1 MTRGE
6 RSRPSLGHPHDREIL
21 RLAVPA
27 FFALVAEPL
36 FLLADAAIVGHL
48 GTPQL
53 AGLGIASTVL
63 TAVVSLCIF
72 LAYGTTA
79 AVARRLGAGDSLG
92 AIRQGIDGIWLA
104 ILVGIGLMIAGL
116 LVAAPIV
123 GWFQPTAQVAGYATT
138 YLRISVV
145 GVPAMLVVLAAT
157 GVLRGLQDTRTPLV
171 VSVGANL
178 VNIALNILL
187 VYGVGLGIAG
197 SALGTVLAQLAAA
210 AIFTSV
216 VVRGA
221 RRGGVGLRPDWPGI
235 RASAGAAVP
244 LLLRTLS
251 LRVVLTIATVVAT
264 RIGTVAVAA
273 HQVVFGIWSFLAF
286 ALDAIAIAGQAIVGR
301 YLGGA
306 DIAATQAA
314 TRRMIE
320 WGIAAGIITGLATV
334 AARPGLI
341 PLFTTDSDV
350 RSALEPVL
358 LIAALFQP
366 VAGIVFVLDGVLIG
380 AGDARYLAVAG
391 LGTMAVFVP
400 CALAVLAFDLGLAG
414 LWWAMGVFMLAR
426 LAFLSARAYG
436 TRWLVTGA
444 TR

>member
-6 RSRPSLGHPHDREIL
+6 RSRPPLRHPHDREIL

-104 ILVGIGLMIAGL
+104 ILVGIALMIAGP

-178 VNIALNILL
+178 LNIALNVLL

-235 RASAGAAVP
+235 RASAGAAAP

-320 WGIAAGIITGLATV
+320 WGIAAGIVTGLATV

-400 CALAVLAFDLGLAG
+400 CALAVLAFDLGLTG

>member
-6 RSRPSLGHPHDREIL
+6 RSRPPLRHPYDREIL

-104 ILVGIGLMIAGL
+104 ILVGIALMIAGP

-178 VNIALNILL
+178 LNIALNILL

-235 RASAGAAVP
+235 RASAGAAAP

-320 WGIAAGIITGLATV
+320 WGIAAGIVTGLATV

-400 CALAVLAFDLGLAG
+400 CALAVLAFDLGLTG